1 MNILL
6 LLLIPIILLMTLLL
20 AGMWTTIRKLDTIV
34 GNVRENE
41 RRLQLENDVFRE
53 DNEKFYRWLRK
64 NGEFVIDEMTLELDM
79 LSRVRQT
86 DLDSYLRQIYLFEC
100 LSLIIWN
107 GVARMDDTTRET
119 VRQKIDALR
128 LVLRESTEE

>member
-1 MNILL
+1 MDIL

-20 AGMWTTIRKLDTIV
+20 ADSNTTIRKLDTIV

-41 RRLQLENDVFRE
+41 CRLQRQNDE
-53 DNEKFYRWLRK
+53 LWKDNEKLYRWLRIH
-64 NGEFVIDEMTLELDM
+64 GEFVIDEMTLELDM

-86 DLDSYLRQIYLFEC
+86 DLNSYRRQIYLFDC
-100 LSLIIWN
+100 LSLIVWN
-107 GVARMDDTTRET
+107 GMARAEDTTRET